1 MTQTSE
7 DIVPQSREILQ
18 TFGWWWLGGFGWQ
31 FRSLHLNDH
40 KILQLCGVISE
51 LKRRR
56 FWATNVNRK
65 WSFFHF
71 LDGGFTQ
78 MFGQIASI
86 IVKTLTN
93 TKLVASRCF
102 KMKKTSLPF
111 DVRRSKTTLLKLLV
125 NIYAG
130 FRRVT
135 FKLEVYKENLRCS
148 FQQCRWII
156 R

>member
-1 MTQTSE
+1 
-7 DIVPQSREILQ
+7 
-18 TFGWWWLGGFGWQ
+18 
-31 FRSLHLNDH
+31 
-40 KILQLCGVISE
+40 
-51 LKRRR
+51 
-56 FWATNVNRK
+56 
-65 WSFFHF
+65 
-71 LDGGFTQ
+71 

-135 FKLEVYKENLRCS
+135 FKLEVYKENVSSS